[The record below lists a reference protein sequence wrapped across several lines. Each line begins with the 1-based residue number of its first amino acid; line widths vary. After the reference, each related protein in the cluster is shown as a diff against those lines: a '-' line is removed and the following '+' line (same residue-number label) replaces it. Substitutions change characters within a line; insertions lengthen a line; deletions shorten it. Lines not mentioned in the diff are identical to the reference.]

1 MGIFSFVKAGGKKFG
16 SIVGTGPKVNKTKS
30 DEIKSTLAKT
40 IQKTKASGAKLDQTR
55 FEIANKLPLTF
66 GKSSKK
72 TMSNTELK
80 DQADFLNKTGK
91 YKVKKEKKKTRHFYA
106 PKNFNKGGR
115 VGLKGGSFPDYS
127 GDGKTTMKDI
137 LMGRGVIPKPKN
149 KNKKTMMAKKSETP
163 MDKAVRKNK
172 KKKRFV

>member
-1 MGIFSFVKAGGKKFG
+1 MGVFSFVKAGGKKFG

-72 TMSNTELK
+72 TMSNTEKAQKAELR
-80 DQADFLNKTGK
+80 
-91 YKVKKEKKKTRHFYA
+91 KKEKKQENKTKHFYA

-115 VGLKGGSFPDYS
+115 VGLKGGSFPDLS
-127 GDGKTTMKDI
+127 GDGKVTFADI
-137 LMGRGVIPKPKN
+137 LKGRGVIN
-149 KNKKTMMAKKSETP
+149 G
-163 MDKAVRKNK
+163 K
-172 KKKRFV
+172 KKGKK